1 MVNANSNDGLP
12 VKDSEI
18 ASARA
23 SLNSLRDQIKKGRVD
38 LPALQ
43 KQVDALSDLLSRLEN
58 EHNQL
63 EQQRRIETLYEV
75 SRALGSSLDLQTVLD
90 QVMDAILQL
99 TRAERG
105 FLVLRDDDGQLQVK
119 AARNLDQQTL
129 TSDQFKFSKSITNRV
144 IDTGESI
151 CTTNAAED
159 PRFAGHESLMNQPLL
174 SIMASPLRSRG
185 RIIGAIYVDNRLVA
199 KRFQQSECV
208 ALDALAGQA
217 AIAIENA
224 QLFAATDQKL
234 AARVDELRQLRHI
247 DLQLSE
253 TLDMDKAM
261 QSTLDWACRLSGA
274 VIGHMGIVEDR
285 HIPAIHHNGIKADD
299 TQPFYLDK
307 LYPQSVEV
315 AATGETAMLYD
326 SARKQG
332 VLIVPVQRKDKV
344 FAIIVLRRSDAF
356 TVEQKEMIER
366 VVARAAVAIENA
378 RLYAQVQ
385 AADRAK
391 SEFVGIAAHEL
402 KVPMNII
409 LGYTDLTL
417 MEGGLQEQQ
426 IAFLNNVR
434 DAVKRMGTLV
444 SDLSDISRIESGY
457 FQMREGRVP
466 VDDLI
471 PSVRDNVFTQI
482 KARNHAYV
490 EQIEP
495 NLPDLYVDRYRLLQ
509 VLVNLISN
517 ACKYT
522 PDGGTITLSARR
534 AGDRVEFSIED
545 NGIGMTKESIKKLGT
560 KFWRADDDYTR
571 SQPGSGLGFAIT
583 SQLVKQM
590 GSKITVESEVG
601 VGSKFTFSVGIARD

>member
-12 VKDSEI
+12 VKDAEI
-18 ASARA
+18 AGARA
-23 SLNSLRDQIKKGRVD
+23 SLNTLRDQIKSGRID
-38 LPALQ
+38 LSLLQ
-43 KQVDALSDLLSRLEN
+43 KQVDGLSDLLGRLEA

-63 EQQRRIETLYEV
+63 EQQRRIEALYEV
-75 SRALGSSLDLQTVLD
+75 SRLLGSSLDLQTVLD

-159 PRFAGHESLMNQPLL
+159 PRFAGQESLMNQPLL

-185 RIIGAIYVDNRLVA
+185 RIIGAIYVDNRIPA
-199 KRFQQSECV
+199 KRFQPQDCV
-208 ALDALAGQA
+208 ALDALTGQA

-224 QLFAATDQKL
+224 QLFAVTDQKL
-234 AARVDELRQLRHI
+234 AAHVDELRQLRRI

-261 QSTLDWACRLSGA
+261 QWTLDWACRLSGA
-274 VIGHMGIVEDR
+274 VIGHMGVVEDR
-285 HIPAIHHNGIKADD
+285 HIPAVHHSGIKADD

-307 LYPQSVEV
+307 LYPQAIEV
-315 AATGETAMLYD
+315 VATGETAMFYD
-326 SARKQG
+326 SARRQG

-344 FAIIVLRRSDAF
+344 IAVVVLRRSSAF
-356 TVEQKEMIER
+356 TDAQKEMIER

-402 KVPMNII
+402 KVPMNIV

-434 DAVKRMGTLV
+434 DAVKRMGSLV
-444 SDLSDISRIESGY
+444 SDLSDISRVESGY
-457 FQMREGRVP
+457 FQMKEGRVS

-471 PSVRDNVFTQI
+471 ASVRDNVFTQI
-482 KARNHAYV
+482 RVRNHAYV
-490 EQIEP
+490 EQVEP

-509 VLVNLISN
+509 VIVNLISN

-522 PDGGTITLSARR
+522 REGGTITFIVRR
-534 AGDRVEFSIED
+534 AGEQVEFCVED
-545 NGIGMTKESIKKLGT
+545 NGIGMTKESIKKIGT

-583 SQLVKQM
+583 SQLVRQM
-590 GSKITVESEVG
+590 GSKISIESEVG
-601 VGSKFTFSVGIARD
+601 VGSKFTFSVATAKD